1 MLGIGEIA
9 RVGGPW
15 STGDCS
21 IQLFFNSAI
30 LRHFQR
36 GAGAASPL
44 WSIHGAASISKDCA
58 GGGHQNEWLGKRA
71 GGLRS
76 DVVSSD
82 GVMEAHEHSRVID
95 TLGRA
100 NVFGHNPVIG
110 ASTDH
115 ALDAAAQL
123 LHGRDSVSQD
133 SGGGPETTRRDGG
146 LDRSPNFGL
155 MRFSIQSSG
164 P

>member
-82 GVMEAHEHSRVID
+82 RVMEAREHSQVIN
-95 TLGRA
+95 TLGRE

-110 ASTDH
+110 ASTDMRSMPR
-115 ALDAAAQL
+115 LSCYMVVTRCPRTAAAVL
-123 LHGRDSVSQD
+123 RRRGGMAVWTDRPISVS
-133 SGGGPETTRRDGG
+133 
-146 LDRSPNFGL
+146 
-155 MRFSIQSSG
+155 
-164 P
+164 